1 MAAHALTAC
10 QWILLAGCIGAALY
24 TTVAA
29 VAMPFFSTRR
39 RKSPYPFASRSGAC
53 ASSQSFSA
61 TPESTAHAADA
72 TCATQTQHPFAQ
84 VGVSVLKPL
93 CGAEPRLYENLRTF
107 CEQRHGR
114 FQLVLGVS
122 SPHDPAIAVVR
133 RLQAAYPER
142 DIELAIDTR
151 VHGSNLKVS
160 NLINMAERARY
171 DMIVIAD
178 SDIAVDAD
186 YLDSVAAPLA
196 DPSVGVVTCLYV
208 ARGVGGFWPRVGA
221 LFINEWFAP
230 SVRVAHAMGSRRF
243 GFGATLALRRATL
256 ERIGGFAALKDCLA
270 DDYWLAEHVR
280 TLGLQTVLSR
290 VVVATDVIEP
300 TFAAL
305 WQRETRWLRTI
316 RSVNPL
322 GFVSLLI
329 TFPTPWLLTA
339 AWLTT
344 TFATHACAHAPF
356 AVTLASASATAVC
369 GGARLLLHLRAA
381 RRERTF
387 WRDLPLVPLRDTLL
401 ALQWLVSAFGS
412 HVVWRGARMP
422 VETPAAGRRE
432 RLHVMEASDGG

>member
-1 MAAHALTAC
+1 MAAHALIAC
-10 QWILLAGCIGAALY
+10 QWLLLAACVSASIYTAAAAL
-24 TTVAA
+24 
-29 VAMPFFSTRR
+29 AMPFFTARH
-39 RKSPYPFASRSGAC
+39 KSNHHGGRAVNRALSRSLTDSLDCPTGR
-53 ASSQSFSA
+53 
-61 TPESTAHAADA
+61 
-72 TCATQTQHPFAQ
+72 FAQ

-107 CEQRHGR
+107 CEQRHQH

-122 SPHDPAIAVVR
+122 SPQDPAIAVVR
-133 RLQAAYPER
+133 RLQAAYPKC

-160 NLINMAERARY
+160 NLINMAARARH
-171 DMIVIAD
+171 DVIVIAD
-178 SDIAVDAD
+178 SDIAVDPD

-196 DPSVGVVTCLYV
+196 DPNVGVVTCLYV

-256 ERIGGFAALKDCLA
+256 ERIGGFEALKNCLA

-280 TLGLQTVLSR
+280 ALGLQTVLSR
-290 VVVATDVIEP
+290 VMVATDVIEP

-316 RSVNPL
+316 RSVNPP

-329 TFPTPWLLTA
+329 TFPTPWLLTSA
-339 AWLTT
+339 GQTVSL
-344 TFATHACAHAPF
+344 ATCAHAPF
-356 AVTLASASATAVC
+356 AAVVASASATAVC
-369 GGARLLLHLRAA
+369 VGARLLLHLRAA
-381 RRERTF
+381 RRARTF

-412 HVVWRGARMP
+412 HVVWRGERMQLG
-422 VETPAAGRRE
+422 TPSAERSGR
-432 RLHVMEASDGG
+432 LDSLT